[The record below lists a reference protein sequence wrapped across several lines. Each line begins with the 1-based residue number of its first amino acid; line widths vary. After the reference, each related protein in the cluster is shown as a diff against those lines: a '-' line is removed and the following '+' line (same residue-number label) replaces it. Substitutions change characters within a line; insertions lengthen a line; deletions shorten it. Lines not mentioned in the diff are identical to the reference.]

1 MRRKVSAALSGMLL
15 ACLVSGCVQENPD
28 AAPER
33 VQEIDHIALFTDSVA
48 MNLDSTPGLDGV
60 GARVFAFS
68 RSSAR
73 EHLVSGEMDLLM
85 YAHEGAVDPGTIAR
99 LVEQT
104 PFRQWTYGRRDLQRH
119 RFRSPRGLWGYRF
132 VLDWGS
138 TPPPTKRVLILVRYR
153 SPSGKVLYS
162 APNHVA
168 LKNQ

>member
-1 MRRKVSAALSGMLL
+1 MRRKFSVVLSVTLL
-15 ACLVSGCVQENPD
+15 ICLGSGCVQKNPD

-48 MNLDSTPGLDGV
+48 MNLDSSPGLDGV
-60 GARVFAFS
+60 GARVFTFS
-68 RSSAR
+68 RNSAR
-73 EHLVSGEMDLLM
+73 EQLVSGEMDLLM
-85 YAHEGAVDPGTIAR
+85 YAHEGPVDSGTIAR
-99 LVEQT
+99 LVETT
-104 PFRQWTYGRRDLQRH
+104 PFRQWTYGPRELERH

-132 VLDWGS
+132 VLDWGA
-138 TPPPTKRVLILVRYR
+138 TPPPTKRVLVLVRYR